1 MKVGQEQD
9 WGLASLI
16 PRVGGP
22 ELGTGQHTLVAKCSQ
37 HQPSAWGDIL
47 EVTTCSS
54 HLRMQSVTGE
64 RATKEGDLVEM
75 ATEEIIMLAIIFTPL
90 LAAINRIFYTS
101 SDNQLRHSNV
111 SYSNQNHLVQEQSQI
126 KCSEVS

>member
-1 MKVGQEQD
+1 MK
-9 WGLASLI
+9 
-16 PRVGGP
+16 
-22 ELGTGQHTLVAKCSQ
+22 
-37 HQPSAWGDIL
+37 
-47 EVTTCSS
+47 
-54 HLRMQSVTGE
+54 
-64 RATKEGDLVEM
+64 M
-75 ATEEIIMLAIIFTPL
+75 AVEEIILLAIIFTPL

>member
-1 MKVGQEQD
+1 MKVVQEQD

-37 HQPSAWGDIL
+37 HQPSAGGDIL

-54 HLRMQSVTGE
+54 HLRMQCNLSLE
-64 RATKEGDLVEM
+64 NEQRKKEIWWRWQQRE
-75 ATEEIIMLAIIFTPL
+75 
-90 LAAINRIFYTS
+90 
-101 SDNQLRHSNV
+101 
-111 SYSNQNHLVQEQSQI
+111 
-126 KCSEVS
+126 